1 MTLETLIHLPDFLL
15 YAFAGGLLL
24 AMISAPL
31 GVFVVW
37 QKQSY
42 FGAALAHS
50 ALLGVS
56 LGLWWQMDLTLAVI
70 AVSILAALSI
80 DWLTRHTR
88 LPTDTLLGIFAH
100 ASLAFALIFI
110 SLKQP
115 AQLDI
120 MAYLFGDILSLQ
132 KAELVGIVLL
142 GVWVTAFFWRHWSDM
157 LNLTLN
163 ADLAQIEG
171 VHTRQ
176 LQRHYLLLLAILI
189 GLAIKVVGVLLIT
202 SLLIMPAASARRFA
216 RSPEGMLIGAII
228 MGGLSVLGGLL
239 GSFLWDLPTG
249 PAIVATATGFFLFSL
264 FKRAR

>member
-1 MTLETLIHLPDFLL
+1 MSLDSLLTLPDFLL

-24 AMISAPL
+24 AVIAAPL

-56 LGLWWQMDLTLAVI
+56 LGLWWQLDLTLAVI

-80 DWLTRHTR
+80 DWLSRHTR
-88 LPTDTLLGIFAH
+88 LPSDTLLGIFAH
-100 ASLAFALIFI
+100 ASLALALILI
-110 SLKQP
+110 SLQQP
-115 AQLDI
+115 TQIDL

-132 KAELVGIVLL
+132 TGELVGILIL
-142 GVWVTAFFWRHWSDM
+142 GLWIGRFVWRHWSDM

-163 ADLAQIEG
+163 SDLAQIEG
-171 VHTRQ
+171 IDTRA

-216 RSPEGMLIGAII
+216 RSPETMLTGAMLLGVI
-228 MGGLSVLGGLL
+228 SVLGGLL
-239 GSFLWDLPTG
+239 ASFLWDLPTG
-249 PAIVATATGFFLFSL
+249 PAIVAAATVLFLTSL
-264 FKRAR
+264 LKRAH